1 MNLAVPS
8 IPFLFSPFPLLFF
21 LFSLFPTLPAI
32 LVLFPLPTFPFTLS
46 LFLFLFFYPFTGL
59 LCFCFVLDF
68 FLPPPLP
75 TTSLPGEVLTNSVL
89 YVRRTKIRFS
99 DSIIPKACEIFKF
112 NPNPYNAI
120 DIPIP
125 YHRKFILT
133 VSQDVHSFCR
143 RWPKHCQHLLCK
155 IHLALRSLTVEWFLN
170 VYLLYSLNKQD

>member
-1 MNLAVPS
+1 MFTLRRNHKIQYELSSALYS
-8 IPFLFSPFPLLFF
+8 FPLLSFPSTF
-21 LFSLFPTLPAI
+21 LSI
-32 LVLFPLPTFPFTLS
+32 FPFPVSLLLS
-46 LFLFLFFYPFTGL
+46 FHPSVVF
-59 LCFCFVLDF
+59 FVLDF

-143 RWPKHCQHLLCK
+143 R
-155 IHLALRSLTVEWFLN
+155 
-170 VYLLYSLNKQD
+170 

>member
-1 MNLAVPS
+1 MFTLRRNHKIQYELSSALYS
-8 IPFLFSPFPLLFF
+8 FPLLSFPSTFLSIFPFPYSPRHPSSFSPPYFSIYPFPFPVSLLLSFHPSVVF
-21 LFSLFPTLPAI
+21 LF
-32 LVLFPLPTFPFTLS
+32 
-46 LFLFLFFYPFTGL
+46 
-59 LCFCFVLDF
+59 CFGF

-143 RWPKHCQHLLCK
+143 R
-155 IHLALRSLTVEWFLN
+155 
-170 VYLLYSLNKQD
+170 